1 MALHGGHILQIG
13 NIDATWTDAAR
24 TELDRFMVNARA
36 PGAVPSLFKKTDDPL
51 ASRWSY
57 GVLTLDRI
65 RALEA
70 ALQTRGFALCYELDG
85 VTVAISNATH
95 ARELD
100 GKVLDYDGPGYLV
113 VRPAAP
119 H

>member
-1 MALHGGHILQIG
+1 MARIG
-13 NIDATWTDAAR
+13 SIDATWTAGAR
-24 TELDRFMVNARA
+24 TEIERFLVNARA
-36 PGAVPSLFKKTDDPL
+36 PGAVPSLFKKSDDAE

-57 GVLTLDRI
+57 GVLTLDRV
-65 RALEA
+65 RALESA
-70 ALQTRGFALCYELDG
+70 MQPRGHSLRYDLDG
-85 VTVAISNATH
+85 ITVAISNVNH

-113 VRPAAP
+113 ARSSSA

>member
-1 MALHGGHILQIG
+1 VPFRREHILQTG

-24 TELDRFMVNARA
+24 TELERFMVNARA
-36 PGAVPSLFKKTDDPL
+36 PGAVPSLFKKAGDL
-51 ASRWSY
+51 VASRWSY
-57 GVLTLDRI
+57 GVLTLDRV
-65 RALEA
+65 RVLEA
-70 ALQTRGFALCYELDG
+70 ALQTRGHPLCYSLDG
-85 VTVAISNATH
+85 VMVAISNVSH

-113 VRPAAP
+113 VRPASA

>member
-1 MALHGGHILQIG
+1 
-13 NIDATWTDAAR
+13 
-24 TELDRFMVNARA
+24 MVNARA
-36 PGAVPSLFKKTDDPL
+36 PGAVPSLFKKTGDSI

-57 GVLTLDRI
+57 GVLTLDRV

-70 ALQTRGFALCYELDG
+70 ALQTHGHTLCYSLDG
-85 VTVAISNATH
+85 VMVAISNASH

-113 VRPAAP
+113 ARLAHP

>member
-1 MALHGGHILQIG
+1 MQIG
-13 NIDATWTDAAR
+13 SIDATWTDSAR
-24 TELDRFMVNARA
+24 TELERFMVNARA
-36 PGAVPSLFKKTDDPL
+36 PGAVPSLFKKAGDAA

-57 GVLTLDRI
+57 GVLTLDRV

-70 ALQTRGFALCYELDG
+70 ALLTRGHALCYALDG
-85 VTVAISNATH
+85 VTVAISNSSH

-113 VRPAAP
+113 ARPAP
-119 H
+119 TH

>member
-1 MALHGGHILQIG
+1 MAQIGHI
-13 NIDATWTDAAR
+13 NATWTTGAR
-24 TELDRFMVNARA
+24 MELDRFLVNARA
-36 PGAVPSLFKKTDDPL
+36 PGAVLSLFKNSDDPA

-57 GVLTLDRI
+57 GVFTLDRV
-65 RALEA
+65 RTLESA
-70 ALQTRGFALCYELDG
+70 MQTRGHSLRYTLDG
-85 VTVAISNATH
+85 VTVAISNVSH

-113 VRPAAP
+113 ARSAVA